1 MDNFIERMAD
11 AYEAMDSDYD
21 SVARHYGFSCEGC
34 EDNCC
39 TQRFFHYTM
48 AEYMYL
54 LEGMRGRDPGLAS
67 EIVRKAREV
76 VAAYEDERASGEI
89 KPLMCPANF
98 DGLCSV
104 YPHRPMICRL
114 HGLPHRF
121 TDPKGRETRGGG
133 CPRFDSQVPET
144 DWTVKRTVHYNT
156 LARIEG
162 EMRSR
167 QLIGRPIRFT
177 TAEMLVMMAD
187 TDRELQGLIKSER
200 S

>member
-1 MDNFIERMAD
+1 MDNFIERMAAIYD
-11 AYEAMDSDYD
+11 AMDRDYD

-48 AEYMYL
+48 AEYLYL
-54 LEGMRGRDPGLAS
+54 LKGLQELDPGPAGR
-67 EIVRKAREV
+67 IVQKARDV
-76 VAAYEDERASGEI
+76 VAAYEEEKAEGRLR
-89 KPLMCPANF
+89 PLMCPVNF
-98 DGLCSV
+98 DGLCALYS
-104 YPHRPMICRL
+104 HRPMICRL

-121 TDPKGRETRGGG
+121 TDPHGVETRGGG
-133 CPRFDSQVPET
+133 CPRFDSSVKKT
-144 DWTVKRTVHYNT
+144 DWTLKRTPHYSG

-187 TDRELQGLIKSER
+187 TDKDLQECLKNQAT
-200 S
+200 